1 MKPDLFVIG
10 VVTAVLTAGVLLA
23 VWLQDDDP
31 LERPVV
37 QELAGPRSSAP
48 VPLAPPAPALPPAPE
63 PVSATV
69 LFEFDRA
76 VLREAEAGKLE
87 RLLVSLGAKALRLE
101 AVGHADRIG
110 PADYNL
116 RLSQRRAEAVKAYL
130 VQKNEI
136 DPAAVHTSAK
146 GELEPAS
153 GDACMAMGPELRK
166 NTGLVECLQPDR
178 RVEVTVSRGT

>member
-1 MKPDLFVIG
+1 MKPDLVVIG
-10 VVTAVLTAGVLLA
+10 VVTAVLAAGVLLA
-23 VWLQDDDP
+23 VWLQNDDP

-48 VPLAPPAPALPPAPE
+48 VPLAPPAPAVAPAPE

-87 RLLVSLGAKALRLE
+87 RLLTDLGAKVRFE
-101 AVGHADRIG
+101 ATGHADRIG
-110 PADYNL
+110 SVAYNL
-116 RLSQRRAEAVKAYL
+116 GLSRRRVDAVKAYL
-130 VQKNEI
+130 VEKRRI

-153 GDACMAMGPELRK
+153 GDACMEMGPELRK